1 MTLIALNRFC
11 SLVEE
16 LSYGDVVNGTIDIIN
31 ESYERVNIEVTPQYI
46 NKFLGTDISKDS
58 IIKIFKN
65 LDMEVKEDNELLIVT
80 PPTFRRDIFIKED
93 LAEEIARIY
102 GYDQIKEEDLKSVSQ
117 EIGKTKSKN
126 LLIIF

>member
-58 IIKIFKN
+58 IIKIFK
-65 LDMEVKEDNELLIVT
+65 KI
-80 PPTFRRDIFIKED
+80 
-93 LAEEIARIY
+93 
-102 GYDQIKEEDLKSVSQ
+102 
-117 EIGKTKSKN
+117 
-126 LLIIF
+126 

>member
-1 MTLIALNRFC
+1 
-11 SLVEE
+11 
-16 LSYGDVVNGTIDIIN
+16 
-31 ESYERVNIEVTPQYI
+31 
-46 NKFLGTDISKDS
+46 
-58 IIKIFKN
+58 
-65 LDMEVKEDNELLIVT
+65 MEVKEDNELLIVT